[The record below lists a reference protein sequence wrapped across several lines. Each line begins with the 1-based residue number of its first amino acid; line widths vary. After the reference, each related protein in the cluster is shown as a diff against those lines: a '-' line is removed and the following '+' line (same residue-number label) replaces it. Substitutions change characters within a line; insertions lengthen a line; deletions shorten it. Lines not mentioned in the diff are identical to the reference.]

1 VFQQTLQ
8 TDLNRLMNFLGFAR
22 AFIIRKN
29 PLNSM
34 SSGLVEMF
42 KNFLTMNKKRN
53 MVKYRLH
60 YHHSQLRKMETLI
73 AENNEHSFLQGKKIN
88 EVR

>member
-1 VFQQTLQ
+1 
-8 TDLNRLMNFLGFAR
+8 
-22 AFIIRKN
+22 
-29 PLNSM
+29 
-34 SSGLVEMF
+34 MF